1 MMPLASIVGLVGMAL
16 LASALTC
23 RTVCRRLTDHCA
35 RAAVLIATAALVLA
49 PLGELS
55 VAGYLRGVVGDLSIT
70 TMLLLLGV
78 SVTGLGARPWLA
90 ARERMVLA
98 AAVLFA
104 GVGLYPLALGAG
116 PIDPYAW
123 GYGSYGLAGV
133 LLAGGLLAWYARM
146 HGLLA
151 LLLVAIGA
159 YLARLLESD
168 NLWDYLIDPLLV
180 GYAAAYWLRRG
191 VAALRRSQPAAR

>member
-1 MMPLASIVGLVGMAL
+1 MMPLASIVGLTAMAL

-23 RTVCRRLTDHCA
+23 RTVCRRLTDRRA
-35 RAAVLIATAALVLA
+35 RAAVLIGTAALVLA

-55 VAGYLRGVVGDLSIT
+55 VAGYLRGVIGDLSIT

-90 ARERMVLA
+90 AREHTALA
-98 AAVLFA
+98 AAALMA

-116 PIDPYAW
+116 AIDPYAW
-123 GYGSYGLAGV
+123 GYGSYGLGGV

-146 HGLLA
+146 YGLLA
-151 LLLVAIGA
+151 FLLAGIGA

-191 VAALRRSQPAAR
+191 VAARRPSRPVAR